1 MNLQN
6 GYKVVYEEAKDG
18 KRTLYASKL
27 DSTKNPGGVDTAH
40 DFVIATLT
48 DADFAGKVI
57 YEYAGK
63 FYVSDGAVPA
73 YNEAGVPTDPELTGN
88 FEEVFVKAVEDAA
101 VPAAIDEDEAEEP
114 VEEPDEAPD
123 EAPEESDEPEQTNA
137 AAEPVDGVEEE

>member
-1 MNLQN
+1 MNLQT
-6 GYKVVYEEAKDG
+6 GYKVVYEDAKDG

-27 DSTKNPGGVDTAH
+27 DSTKHPGGVDMAH

-57 YEYAGK
+57 YEPAGK

-114 VEEPDEAPD
+114 AEEPA
-123 EAPEESDEPEQTNA
+123 EAPEEPDEPEQTNA